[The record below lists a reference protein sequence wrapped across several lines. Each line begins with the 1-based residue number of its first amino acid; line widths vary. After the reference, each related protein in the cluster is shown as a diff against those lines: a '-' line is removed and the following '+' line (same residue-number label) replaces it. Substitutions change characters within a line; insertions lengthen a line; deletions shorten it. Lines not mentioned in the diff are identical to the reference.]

1 MIPHQLIQSL
11 WIRYTNITL
20 ASSLEKYKNQICYMG
35 SPKHQH
41 FIPKSFL
48 KQFALKNERDKYLID
63 TLMRGDAKITTLT
76 TTQVCVQK
84 NIYTFPE
91 GVEGDRFALEK
102 RYAVEVDAVYPEVY
116 ALLSDPT
123 IHKLTLEQKSKIL
136 NTVLSLYFRTPFF
149 LNEKNERLDVRFD
162 RFSNLLNNN
171 KEQLIYNHDNGTSYT
186 LTKENIE
193 DVRAMLKIENKIKF
207 LEEHLEQWKSFV
219 EHKMVCGMEVI
230 EVSDE
235 VPLISSDNPV
245 LILGSDG
252 RPNYQD
258 IFHPDNIIE
267 VAIDPKK
274 YLIIYPNAVS
284 EEESLDLKRGSRD
297 KYFAAGVNLRTE
309 ETSDGRVL
317 GYPGD
322 VHKHFESQQKLGEDS
337 EENIDHYSKFIRQTM
352 LLDDL
357 MKTVTKSGGT
367 MLSKAVIE
375 KVRELFHSGEL
386 EGSEPFEKILK
397 MYKDIGINI

>member
-1 MIPHQLIQSL
+1 
-11 WIRYTNITL
+11 
-20 ASSLEKYKNQICYMG
+20 MG

-48 KQFALKNERDKYLID
+48 RQFALKNERDKYLID
-63 TLMRGDAKITTLT
+63 TLMRGNAEITTLT

-91 GVEGDRFALEK
+91 GADGDRFALEK

-116 ALLSDPT
+116 ALLSDQT
-123 IHKLTLEQKSKIL
+123 VHELTLEQKSKIL

-149 LNEKNERLDVRFD
+149 LNGQNEKLDIRFD
-162 RFSNLLNNN
+162 KFSSLLNYNE
-171 KEQLIYNHDNGTSYT
+171 KLIYKHDNGIRYT

-193 DVRAMLKIENKIKF
+193 DVRAMLKIENKIRF
-207 LEEHLEQWKSFV
+207 LEDHWEQWKAFV
-219 EHKMVCGMEVI
+219 EHKMICAIEVI
-230 EVSDE
+230 EVPDQ

-245 LILGSDG
+245 LILGSDSK
-252 RPNYQD
+252 PNYHN

-267 VAIDPKK
+267 VAIDRKK

-284 EEESLDLKRGSRD
+284 DQESLELKRGKRD

-309 ETSDGRVL
+309 QTSDGRIL

-322 VHKHFESQQKLGEDS
+322 VHKHFESQRTLGEPS
-337 EENIDHYSKFIRQTM
+337 EENLAYHENFKNQT
-352 LLDDL
+352 LLLADL
-357 MKTVTKSGGT
+357 VKTVTEQGDTFFAKPVIDKVQLLSKSGEMT
-367 MLSKAVIE
+367 
-375 KVRELFHSGEL
+375 
-386 EGSEPFEKILK
+386 GSEPFEKILQ
-397 MYKDIGINI
+397 MYRDAGIDI